1 MTDIDDVT
9 GPIDDVDVPEIDE
22 DNGNDTDLTS
32 VEDEHPM
39 TDHTTD
45 GDGLTV
51 SDDDVKVLSEKASGV
66 ERIEDK
72 SNIHFGNQ
80 EREYSLDIKKC
91 PTSHGCSGA
100 TSCDSCIGDYHP

>member
-22 DNGNDTDLTS
+22 DNGDDTNLTS
-32 VEDEHPM
+32 VEDEHSM

-51 SDDDVKVLSEKASGV
+51 SDADAEALSEKASGV

-72 SNIHFGNQ
+72 SNISFT
-80 EREYSLDIKKC
+80 SSPFKKC

>member
-22 DNGNDTDLTS
+22 DNGDDTDLTS
-32 VEDEHPM
+32 VEDEHSM
-39 TDHTTD
+39 TDYTTD

-51 SDDDVKVLSEKASGV
+51 SDADAEALSEKASGV

-72 SNIHFGNQ
+72 SNIPFEGIN
-80 EREYSLDIKKC
+80 IKKC